1 VIAQGTL
8 CLRIV
13 ALGFPFYALA
23 MVYSQAFNGAG
34 DTRTPTVINLIVFW
48 ALQLP
53 LAWLL
58 SHHTGL
64 GPSGVFITL
73 AACFSVFA
81 TIGVAVFRRGRWKH
95 TRV

>member
-1 VIAQGTL
+1 
-8 CLRIV
+8 
-13 ALGFPFYALA
+13 
-23 MVYSQAFNGAG
+23 M
-34 DTRTPTVINLIVFW
+34 FW
-48 ALQLP
+48 ILQLP

-64 GPSGVFITL
+64 GPSGVFVTL

-81 TIGVAVFRRGRWKH
+81 AIGVAVFRRGGWKQ

>member
-1 VIAQGTL
+1 
-8 CLRIV
+8 
-13 ALGFPFYALA
+13 
-23 MVYSQAFNGAG
+23 MQAFNGAG
-34 DTRTPTVINLIVFW
+34 DTRTPTLINLIVFW

-58 SHHTGL
+58 SHHTRL